1 MARTNEIEGAMN
13 TIIGKGSKLE
23 GKMTVAQ
30 SIRIDGS
37 FKGEINATDTL
48 IVGTTGELTDV
59 SINVKNAIIGGKIK
73 GNVTATSK
81 VTLESS
87 SRLEGD
93 LTAKL
98 LVIEEGSLFTGNCK
112 SGEQAFAQS
121 TAKAQEPEA
130 ETKPVTEKPRF

>member
-1 MARTNEIEGAMN
+1 MARTNELEGAMN

-59 SINVKNAIIGGKIK
+59 SVNVKNAIIGGKIK
-73 GNVTATSK
+73 GNVTASSK

-112 SGEQAFAQS
+112 SGEQAISQAAVNAS
-121 TAKAQEPEA
+121 APEA
-130 ETKPVTEKPRF
+130 EKKPMSEKPRF